1 MWHGAYLAWLE
12 EARVEALAQVGLSY
26 SSLTL
31 TGVEMPVVAIQ
42 VNYFKALRHGEE
54 VDLDSWVLPNKGVRW
69 PWTTRFI
76 KGGNE
81 LVAEA
86 SVDLVIVKSSLDSQ
100 KYQVIR
106 RPPEYLDKA
115 FQELQKGPE

>member
-1 MWHGAYLAWLE
+1 M
-12 EARVEALAQVGLSY
+12 
-26 SSLTL
+26 
-31 TGVEMPVVAIQ
+31 
-42 VNYFKALRHGEE
+42 NYFKALRHGEE

-86 SVDLVIVKSSLDSQ
+86 SVDLVIVKSSPDSQ

-106 RPPEYLDKA
+106 RPPEHLDKA